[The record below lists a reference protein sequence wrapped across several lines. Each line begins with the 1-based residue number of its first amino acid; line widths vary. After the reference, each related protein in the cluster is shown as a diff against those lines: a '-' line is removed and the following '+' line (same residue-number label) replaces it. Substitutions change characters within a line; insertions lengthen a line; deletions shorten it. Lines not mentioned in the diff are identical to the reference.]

1 MQTILTLDLFDSLVL
16 RRCGCSE
23 ALADEIALAAA
34 RAGLVAAPEAYASAY
49 AAALRALGP
58 CADGDWPLATI
69 HAAMPGLDAA
79 VANALTEL
87 AVGVEVST
95 VVPNAALVARV
106 HEERSHGTRLALV
119 SDTHLPREAIGRVL
133 AAAGL
138 DASVFERI
146 FLSSEGA
153 GRKADGSLFRSVQA
167 ALRPAPGAW
176 LHLGDNAVSDGL
188 HAELAGARSELVRDS
203 LRADERLVARLAI
216 EVRPHAPGPVV
227 IWGAGQRGWALLRA
241 CRSAGVVVDAFWDR
255 SRRIRGRAVDG
266 VPIHAPFPQIEAR
279 AVLLAVPAPPDR
291 DSRMREFA
299 AWQSPVFARR

>member
-1 MQTILTLDLFDSLVL
+1 MAALVTLDLFDSLVL

-34 RAGLVAAPEAYASAY
+34 RAGLVAAPEAYSGAN

-69 HAAMPGLDAA
+69 HAAMPGLDAT
-79 VANALTEL
+79 VAKALTEL

-153 GRKADGSLFRSVQA
+153 GRKADGSLFRSVHA

-203 LRADERLVARLAI
+203 RRADERLLARLALAL
-216 EVRPHAPGPVV
+216 EDLVPGGDAPLV
-227 IWGAGQRGWALLRA
+227 IRGAGQRGWALLRA
-241 CRSAGVVVDAFWDR
+241 CRALGRPVISFVDQNQAFHDR
-255 SRRIRGRAVDG
+255 SVDG
-266 VPIHAPFPQIEAR
+266 VPIVPPA
-279 AVLLAVPAPPDR
+279 AVVQLGTVIVR
-291 DSRMREFA
+291 GFA
-299 AWQSPVFARR
+299 GEGLFAGELGVDESVWRY